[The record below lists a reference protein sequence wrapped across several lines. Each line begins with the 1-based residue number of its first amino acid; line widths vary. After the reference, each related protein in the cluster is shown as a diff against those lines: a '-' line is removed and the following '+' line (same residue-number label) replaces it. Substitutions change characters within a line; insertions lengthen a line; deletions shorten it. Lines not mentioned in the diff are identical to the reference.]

1 MNPYKVLNLS
11 AEAEAKDIIA
21 AAAKAMQEKK
31 YSAREIA
38 EARRQLMNPKL
49 RPLLDFICFAEVEP
63 LLRPA
68 DPPAEPCSA
77 DDLER
82 LEIFAEQQVPTRQSD
97 REEAQAWLLNC

>member
-1 MNPYKVLNLS
+1 MNPYSILELS
-11 AEAEAKDIIA
+11 TKAEAKDIIA
-21 AAAKAMQEKK
+21 AAAEAMQVKK

-49 RPLLDFICFAEVEP
+49 RPLLDFICFADVEP

-68 DPPAEPCSA
+68 DPLAKSCSP

-82 LEIFAEQQVPTRQSD
+82 LDIFAKQQAPAGQSA